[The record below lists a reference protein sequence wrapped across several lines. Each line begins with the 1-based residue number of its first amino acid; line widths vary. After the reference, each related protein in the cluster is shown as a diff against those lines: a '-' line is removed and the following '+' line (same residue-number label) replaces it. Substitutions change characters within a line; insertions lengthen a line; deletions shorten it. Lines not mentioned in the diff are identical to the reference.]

1 MCSVI
6 KTEAIAQWSAHCAS
20 DPVKAS
26 TLGLTPGQGRVT
38 DLFFFFFFLFF
49 QINICA
55 DLTITVACLTFNI
68 YVHIVHL
75 SLCKLTDI
83 ISAI

>member
-20 DPVKAS
+20 DPVKAA

-38 DLFFFFFFLFF
+38 DLFFFFLFF